1 MRTPEDDGL
10 SSALDAARRQ
20 VFHEVDGALA
30 PEGSAGPPPGAAHRC
45 GPPLTEDGLHALL
58 ALHAAATAAERQQTA
73 GARWE
78 PTPPEALAYRDA
90 AAQAVP
96 ALAAE
101 LLRLRHPRPASP
113 TRADLGELWERHAAP
128 VRDDPAS
135 PDPWRP
141 ALAAA
146 PFDGQLTVAW
156 IVQCAQCGRLDSVPS
171 PEGTHQSAAAA
182 AQDEGW
188 RVTKPP
194 ELLGTADVLWFC
206 GDCWEAGSHE

>member
-1 MRTPEDDGL
+1 MTTN
-10 SSALDAARRQ
+10 
-20 VFHEVDGALA
+20 
-30 PEGSAGPPPGAAHRC
+30 
-45 GPPLTEDGLHALL
+45 LTEDALRAL
-58 ALHAAATAAERQQTA
+58 MDLHAAATAAERQQTA
-73 GARWE
+73 GERWE
-78 PTPPEALAYRDA
+78 PTPPETLAYRDA
-90 AAQAVP
+90 AVQTMP
-96 ALAAE
+96 ALVTE
-101 LLRLRHPRPASP
+101 LLRVRHSRPSSSP
-113 TRADLGELWERHAAP
+113 PTLADLGELWERHAAP

-188 RVTKPP
+188 HVTEPP
-194 ELLGTADVLWFC
+194 AALGAADVLWFC
-206 GDCWEAGSHE
+206 SDCWEAGCHE